1 MKELQDIIAALEQ
14 VKTTTSK
21 VALATLVKVNGST
34 YRRPG
39 ARMLITPEGLS
50 IGAISG
56 GCLESDVFEKAQAV
70 IESGIP
76 ILVKYDTTSEDDLI
90 WGLGLGCEGVAYVLI
105 EALQEQESQEIA
117 LIQKCFSTRTY
128 GAIATVINIEG
139 ETHTKLAQR
148 LLLSSDTIINNLNS
162 QELATEVLREVQAAI
177 VEKNSFVKKYQL
189 KTAIIEVFI
198 EIIQPSLSLL
208 VFGAGYDVLPLIRLA
223 KELGWYVTV
232 VDNRQREASK
242 KRFHQ
247 ADKIQLSSPQ
257 DILQHI
263 ELTERSVAVV
273 MSHNY
278 LDDLEMLKLLLPSSL
293 KYLGILGPKK
303 RTNRLLQELQEERI
317 NPTSDMY
324 SPVGLDIGADNAE
337 EIALSIIAEI
347 QTVTAQRQGG
357 FLRDRIQPIHVGR
370 E

>member
-1 MKELQDIIAALEQ
+1 MKELQDIIAAFER
-14 VKTTTSK
+14 VKTTTHK

-39 ARMLITPEGLS
+39 ARMLVTPEGLS

-56 GCLESDVFEKAQAV
+56 GCLESDVFEKATTV
-70 IESGIP
+70 IESGNPVI
-76 ILVKYDTTSEDDLI
+76 VKYDTTSEDDLI

-128 GAIATVINIEG
+128 GAIATAIDVEG
-139 ETHTKLAQR
+139 ETQTKLAQR
-148 LLLSSDTIINNLNS
+148 LLLNSNTIINNLNNE
-162 QELATEVLREVQAAI
+162 ELTTKVLKDAQTAI
-177 VEKNSFVKKYQL
+177 AQKKSFVKEYQL
-189 KTAIIEVFI
+189 KTAKIEVFI
-198 EIIQPSLSLL
+198 EIIQPPLSLI

-232 VDNRQREASK
+232 IDNRQREASK
-242 KRFHQ
+242 QRFHQ
-247 ADKIQLSSPQ
+247 ADRIQLSSPQ

-293 KYLGILGPKK
+293 KYLAILGPRK

-317 NPTSDMY
+317 NPTSDIY
-324 SPVGLDIGADNAE
+324 TPAGLDIGADNAE
-337 EIALSIIAEI
+337 EIALSIVAEI
-347 QTVTAQRQGG
+347 QTVIARRQGG
-357 FLRDRIQPIHVGR
+357 FLRDRTQPIHVR

>member
-1 MKELQDIIAALEQ
+1 MKELQDIIAAFNK
-14 VKTTTSK
+14 VKTTTIK
-21 VALATLVKVNGST
+21 VALATLVKVSGST
-34 YRRPG
+34 YRCPG
-39 ARMLITPEGLS
+39 ARMLMTPDGLS

-56 GCLESDVFEKAQAV
+56 GCLESDVFEKAQTV

-76 ILVKYDTTSEDDLI
+76 LVVKYDTTSEEDLI
-90 WGLGLGCEGVAYVLI
+90 WGLGLGCEGIAYILI
-105 EALQEQESQEIA
+105 EALQGKESKEIA
-117 LIQKCFSTRTY
+117 LIKKCFNSRTY
-128 GAIATVINIEG
+128 GAIATVINVEG

-148 LLLSSDTIINNLNS
+148 LLLSSDSIINNLNNE
-162 QELATEVLREVQAAI
+162 ELTAEVLRDAQIAI
-177 VEKNSFVKKYQL
+177 AEKKSCVKEYQL
-189 KTAIIEVFI
+189 KTAKIEVFI
-198 EIIQPSLSLL
+198 EIIQPPLSLII
-208 VFGAGYDVLPLIRLA
+208 FGAGYDVLPLIRFA

-242 KRFHQ
+242 KRFQQ
-247 ADKIQLSSPQ
+247 ADRIHLSSPQ

-278 LDDLEMLKLLLPSSL
+278 LDDLEMLKSLLPSSL

-317 NPTSDMY
+317 NPTSDIY

-347 QTVTAQRQGG
+347 QTVIAQRQGG
-357 FLRDRIQPIHVGR
+357 FLRDRTQPIHFRG
-370 E
+370 

>member
-1 MKELQDIIAALEQ
+1 MKELQDIIAALEE
-14 VKTTTSK
+14 VKTTNHK

-39 ARMLITPEGLS
+39 ARMLITPEGLI

-76 ILVKYDTTSEDDLI
+76 IIVKYDTTSEEDLI

-105 EALQEQESQEIA
+105 EALPGKESPEIA
-117 LIQKCFSTRTY
+117 LIQKCFSNRTY
-128 GAIATVINIEG
+128 GAIATAINVEG
-139 ETHTKLAQR
+139 KTQTKLAQR
-148 LLLSSDTIINNLNS
+148 LLLNSDSIINNFNNE
-162 QELATEVLREVQAAI
+162 ELATEVLQDVQTAI
-177 VEKNSFVKKYQL
+177 VQIKSFVKKYQL
-189 KTAIIEVFI
+189 TTAKIEVFI
-198 EIIQPSLSLL
+198 ELIQPPLSLI

-232 VDNRQREASK
+232 VDNREREASK
-242 KRFHQ
+242 QRFHQ
-247 ADKIQLSSPQ
+247 ADRIQLCSPQ

-278 LDDLEMLKLLLPSSL
+278 LDDQEMLKLLLPSSL
-293 KYLGILGPKK
+293 QYLGILGPKK
-303 RTNRLLQELQEERI
+303 RTNRLLQELQEEGI
-317 NPTSDMY
+317 NLTADMY

-357 FLRDRIQPIHVGR
+357 FLRDRTQPIHVSK
-370 E
+370 